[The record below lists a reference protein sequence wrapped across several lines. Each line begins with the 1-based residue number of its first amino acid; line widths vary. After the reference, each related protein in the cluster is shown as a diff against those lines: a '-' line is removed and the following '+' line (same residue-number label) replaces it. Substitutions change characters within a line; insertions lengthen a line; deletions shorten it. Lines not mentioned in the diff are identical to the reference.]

1 MRCWVL
7 TLTLAVAA
15 GGPGCDS
22 SPSLNTAPLT
32 EEEKQKIREED
43 KRVEDEERGGS
54 DSATPAK
61 KKRR

>member
-1 MRCWVL
+1 MRLLGVDPHF
-7 TLTLAVAA
+7 A
-15 GGPGCDS
+15 GSRRRLGCS
-22 SPSLNTAPLT
+22 GSPALNTAPLT

-54 DSATPAK
+54 GTATTAK